1 MLGWSVLWDTAGYC
15 EYSCRYDF
23 YSPKTNFIFHHY
35 YREGAP
41 KFFEL
46 GGGGEAERCSA
57 ARPLHRA
64 LWNATRRATCN
75 ITHHA
80 PSQCNTHRSPCS
92 ASEGRLCITDSSK
105 YSAQLRA
112 QRTGTHGAAA
122 ALQVGPEDE
131 ASHGHAVRRRAHR
144 L

>member
-1 MLGWSVLWDTAGYC
+1 MVCSNAVAARCRMLGWSVLWDTAGYC

-57 ARPLHRA
+57 ARNVASCTLECSTQCNMQH
-64 LWNATRRATCN
+64 NAPHTVAMQ
-75 ITHHA
+75 HA
-80 PSQCNTHRSPCS
+80 PQPMFRIACT
-92 ASEGRLCITDSSK
+92 AGRP
-105 YSAQLRA
+105 
-112 QRTGTHGAAA
+112 GG
-122 ALQVGPEDE
+122 
-131 ASHGHAVRRRAHR
+131 
-144 L
+144 

>member
-1 MLGWSVLWDTAGYC
+1 MHVSVRCHPWRLPHALISMVRDAWCADAICCPVPHAGLAVLWDTTGYC

-57 ARPLHRA
+57 ARTLHCA
-64 LWNATRRATCN
+64 PWNAACSATCN
-75 ITHHA
+75 MQHNAPHTVAMQHA
-80 PSQCNTHRSPCS
+80 PQPMFRI
-92 ASEGRLCITDSSK
+92 GRQTV
-105 YSAQLRA
+105 
-112 QRTGTHGAAA
+112 H
-122 ALQVGPEDE
+122 
-131 ASHGHAVRRRAHR
+131 H
-144 L
+144 

>member
-1 MLGWSVLWDTAGYC
+1 MPMVRDAWCALMVSAARCRLLGWPVLWDTAGYC

-57 ARPLHRA
+57 ARNVASCTLE
-64 LWNATRRATCN
+64 C
-75 ITHHA
+75 
-80 PSQCNTHRSPCS
+80 SMQCNM
-92 ASEGRLCITDSSK
+92 
-105 YSAQLRA
+105 Q
-112 QRTGTHGAAA
+112 
-122 ALQVGPEDE
+122 
-131 ASHGHAVRRRAHR
+131 HAT
-144 L
+144 

>member
-1 MLGWSVLWDTAGYC
+1 MAGYC

-41 KFFEL
+41 KSFEL

-64 LWNATRRATCN
+64 PWNATCSATCN
-75 ITHHA
+75 MTHHT
-80 PSQCNTHRSPCS
+80 PSQVNATRTAAYIPHRTADCASPTP
-92 ASEGRLCITDSSK
+92 A
-105 YSAQLRA
+105 RA
-112 QRTGTHGAAA
+112 
-122 ALQVGPEDE
+122 
-131 ASHGHAVRRRAHR
+131 AHR
-144 L
+144 TARNGPART